1 MIDREKIKKQAKNI
15 MDNFIKALD
24 KAEGVKKEFGSERK
38 DSMRAKIK
46 KDKDPDFRKRMFKNA
61 PKKRDDFLETYKLY
75 EIKIMNVI

>member
-46 KDKDPDFRKRMFKNA
+46 KHKDPDFRKRMFKNA
-61 PKKRDDFLETYKLY
+61 PKKRDDFLVMEK
-75 EIKIMNVI
+75 KNW